1 MKIALLGGS
10 FNPPHTGH
18 LSLAEDV
25 RLTLGYDKV
34 FFVPVNIAPHKKMAI
49 GAGDQDRINMLQL
62 AIAGNDGFGL
72 ELCELNRG
80 GVSYTIDT
88 IRYLTKFYGN
98 QLSEKIGFIL
108 GDDLVA
114 GFSSWR
120 CAAELAEEANLIL
133 VRRNFG
139 AAEEIDFPFRHIE
152 VETTVLPI
160 ASSSIRQKIAGG
172 EGWRYLVPNGVYEYI
187 TERKLY
193 ENE

>member
-25 RLTLGYDKV
+25 RLALGYDTV
-34 FFVPVNIAPHKKMAI
+34 FFVPVSIAPHKRMAT
-49 GAGDQDRINMLQL
+49 GAGDEDRINMLQL
-62 AIAGNDGFGL
+62 AICNNGGFGL

-80 GVSYTIDT
+80 GISYTIDT
-88 IRYLTKFYGN
+88 IRYLTKFYGDR
-98 QLSEKIGFIL
+98 LSEKIGFIL

-114 GFSSWR
+114 GFHSWH

-133 VRRNFG
+133 VRRNIDP
-139 AAEEIDFPFRHIE
+139 AEKIDFPFRHVE

-160 ASSSIRQKIAGG
+160 SSSQIRQKIARG

-193 ENE
+193 ESD